1 MRRVVAVLVALLAL
15 VALSAPPA
23 LAHVHALAPLSTL
36 LACGKAS
43 PNAGGNR
50 ADDQDNPI
58 QGFIPV
64 SVGSA
69 ERSPN
74 FTQSPPFAAAHPGQG
89 QENAAHAC

>member
-1 MRRVVAVLVALLAL
+1 MRRLLVLLATLLAL
-15 VALSAPPA
+15 VGLSPTPA
-23 LAHVHALAPLSTL
+23 LAHVHAVTPLSVL
-36 LACGKAS
+36 VACGKAS
-43 PNAGGNR
+43 QNAGGNR

-74 FTQSPPFAAAHPGQG
+74 FTASPPFAAAHPGQG

>member
-1 MRRVVAVLVALLAL
+1 MRRVVVVLVALLAL
-15 VALSAPPA
+15 VALAGSPA
-23 LAHVHALAPLSTL
+23 LAHVHAVTPLLVLTG
-36 LACGKAS
+36 CGKAS

-74 FTQSPPFAAAHPGQG
+74 FTGSPPFAAAHPGQG
-89 QENAAHAC
+89 QEHAARAC